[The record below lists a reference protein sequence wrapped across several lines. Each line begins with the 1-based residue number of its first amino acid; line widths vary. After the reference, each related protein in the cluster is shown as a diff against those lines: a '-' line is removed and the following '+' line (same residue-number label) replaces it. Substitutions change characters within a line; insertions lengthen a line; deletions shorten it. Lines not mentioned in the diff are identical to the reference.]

1 MMDIT
6 NLKLCLTIKKVNSY
20 EMSIIILM
28 LSHILLLSGKLVG
41 QLLSP
46 HSSSKLIKA
55 NFLIANVTYFFNAQS
70 DIKPVYFFFFPNTIC
85 TPFLRNWK
93 TGSDS
98 AKTVKSPVTGYPWD
112 KKKCPLGRHVH
123 VREVVCVCH
132 WLD

>member
-1 MMDIT
+1 MCRLNQPPLLRGSKMVFASFDSLKLKRSTRNIHAMIDIT

-28 LSHILLLSGKLVG
+28 LSHVLLLSGKLVG

-70 DIKPVYFFFFPNTIC
+70 DIKPVYFFCFPNTIC
-85 TPFLRNWK
+85 MPFLRNWK

-98 AKTVKSPVTGYPWD
+98 PK
-112 KKKCPLGRHVH
+112 
-123 VREVVCVCH
+123 
-132 WLD
+132 